1 MKSRGSGAK
10 PRRLGALKRTI
21 GKKGGDG
28 SKKEAATPVYRP
40 AYRYAQKTR
49 RSLVEALPSRKA
61 MIGIVSAVVIVS
73 AALVGILTFLL
84 NRQQPI
90 EGSWAMQAQ
99 DTPMYLTIYED
110 NTVIVT
116 TGEYNVYGTV
126 ERKEGDILGF
136 RVKMATQDV
145 LTGDFR
151 YRSTR
156 DTLTLAPQQENSG
169 ATQPEDL
176 TFTRLDHDITQVD
189 PPQQAEVD
197 HAIVGVWSDEQE
209 KLRYTFEENGK
220 MRMELL
226 TLGVSVNGTYQA
238 KDGRLTLRKL
248 AAGQL
253 VEEATEYTLTP
264 QGNLMIGKI
273 EFIKENE

>member
-49 RSLVEALPSRKA
+49 RSLVKALPSRKA

-197 HAIVGVWSDEQE
+197 HAIVGVWIDEQE

>member
-248 AAGQL
+248 AVGQL

>member
-40 AYRYAQKTR
+40 AYRYAKKTR